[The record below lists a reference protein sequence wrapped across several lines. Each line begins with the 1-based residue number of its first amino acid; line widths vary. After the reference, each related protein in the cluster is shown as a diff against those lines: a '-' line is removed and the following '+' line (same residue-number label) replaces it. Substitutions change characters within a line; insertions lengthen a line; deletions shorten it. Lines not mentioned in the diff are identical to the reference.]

1 MGDVGLLRRA
11 EGEREGRLSRRL
23 RAGRG
28 GERQGKEG
36 PAAQAGVG
44 RAMGDSAQARRAAAA
59 LAAPAVHEPRG
70 REEEEARQVRGAA
83 AVGLA
88 LLHSLLG
95 FGWQRQLGGL
105 PLAAARRA
113 DASARL
119 REPAAGQQQPEPE
132 VAHC

>member
-1 MGDVGLLRRA
+1 M
-11 EGEREGRLSRRL
+11 
-23 RAGRG
+23 
-28 GERQGKEG
+28 
-36 PAAQAGVG
+36 
-44 RAMGDSAQARRAAAA
+44 
-59 LAAPAVHEPRG
+59 AAPAVHEPRG

-132 VAHC
+132 VAHCYLRSWMGKLLALSQSVRLALGRQPVCPPGADKIEHWKSREAAM